1 MKNNAASELYP
12 PGGQEK
18 ERKGKGRFVKGFTGK
33 NFSQKKFFRPLT
45 SRALSFILFTPH
57 GGARHGARGRGS
69 DPESAA
75 SSAAPH
81 ASCGGRGLFEL
92 RRGEAPH
99 PRSDQI
105 LYVVVAIVS
114 PALLLKST
122 KWVSALLSDKKIT
135 MVQEGANKCLH
146 LFSFLNFCR
155 YIV

>member
-1 MKNNAASELYP
+1 MKNNAVSELYP

-99 PRSDQI
+99 PRSDQ
-105 LYVVVAIVS
+105 S
-114 PALLLKST
+114 
-122 KWVSALLSDKKIT
+122 LSDKKIT
-135 MVQEGANKCLH
+135 MVKEGANKCLH